1 MDTERLRIG
10 ALITYFDLNQYP
22 VGTVRHGIA
31 TGTPIVDPGTEELWV
46 PVRLPDRGVDLV
58 PAVLIVDVLRG
69 PSSHG

>member
-31 TGTPIVDPGTEELWV
+31 TGTAIVDPGTEELWV